1 MIVYPEDWENIGQP
15 IKLGQIEDAI
25 LRVVTETKCS
35 CLALSGGLDSSLM
48 LYYML
53 KIYPQVEAFTIG
65 ESENH
70 PDIRYSKEIVRNLE
84 NETNLIKHRIYIPTR
99 KEIDEEKSYDN
110 DVRGDKA
117 TRLFYRFVEKYTDRI
132 ISCDGADEFNAEYY
146 GHQAPEIERA
156 YYEYIRRMQKE
167 QLEPLNK
174 NSMRVRVYLP
184 YLDKGL
190 LYLLSQI
197 PTYEKVNKK
206 ERKIL
211 MVEMAKGKI
220 PDEIIKRR
228 KMGFCDALAK
238 GEANENKT

>member
-1 MIVYPEDWENIGQP
+1 MIVYPDDWYEVGRPVKIQE
-15 IKLGQIEDAI
+15 IEEAI
-25 LRVVTETKCS
+25 LQILGEIHCS

-65 ESENH
+65 DSENH
-70 PDIRYSKEIVRNLE
+70 PDIRYSKEIVRNFE
-84 NETNLIKHRIYIPTR
+84 NETNLIKHRICIPSLE
-99 KEIDEEKSYDN
+99 EIKGEKKSGDFKG
-110 DVRGDKA
+110 DDAVRI
-117 TRLFYRFVEKYTDRI
+117 FYKFVEKYTDRI
-132 ISCDGADEFNAEYY
+132 VSCDGADEFNAGYY

-156 YYEYIRRMQKE
+156 YYEYIRRLQKE

-174 NSMRVRVYLP
+174 NSMGVKVYLP

-190 LYLLSQI
+190 LYLLCQI
-197 PTYEKVNKK
+197 PLAEKVNKK

-228 KMGFCDALAK
+228 KIGFCDALAK

>member
-1 MIVYPEDWENIGQP
+1 MIVYPRNWNDIGTP
-15 IKLGQIEDAI
+15 VTREELEKRI
-25 LRVVTETKCS
+25 LEVVQNTCCS

-48 LYYML
+48 LYFML
-53 KIYPQVEAFTIG
+53 QIYSIVKVFTIG
-65 ESENH
+65 NSENH
-70 PDIRYSKEIVRNLE
+70 PDIRYSKEIVRNFE

-99 KEIDEEKSYDN
+99 KEIEGEETYDS
-110 DVRGDKA
+110 DLEGDKA

-132 ISCDGADEFNAEYY
+132 ISCDGADEFNAGYY

-156 YYEYIRRMQKE
+156 YYEYIRRLQKE

-174 NSMRVRVYLP
+174 NSMGVKVYLP

-206 ERKIL
+206 ERKIFL
-211 MVEMAKGKI
+211 VEMAKGKI
-220 PDEIIKRR
+220 PDEIINRR
-228 KMGFCDALAK
+228 KYGFCDALAK